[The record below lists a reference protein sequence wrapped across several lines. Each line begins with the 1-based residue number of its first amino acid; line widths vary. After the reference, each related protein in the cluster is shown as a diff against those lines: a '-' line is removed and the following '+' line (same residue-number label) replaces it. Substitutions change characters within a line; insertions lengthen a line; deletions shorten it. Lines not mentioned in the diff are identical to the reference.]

1 VRFVYETFRHL
12 HPGVSLLH
20 LHGKQKQSLRATI
33 TQRFTTANNA
43 YLLCTD
49 IAARGLD
56 FPLVDWVIQ
65 LDCPE
70 DVDTYIH
77 RVGRTARFERGGNA
91 LMMLTPSEMGFVDKL
106 VQRRVPVERIS
117 VKSGVMKGTVKQR
130 LNGMI
135 FKDPELKYLAQKVFP
150 FLMMFCSE

>member
-1 VRFVYETFRHL
+1 VYETFRHL

-33 TQRFTTANNA
+33 TQRFTTANHA

-77 RVGRTARFERGGNA
+77 RVGRTARFERAGNA
-91 LMMLTPSEMGFVDKL
+91 LMMLAPSEVGFVDKL
-106 VQRRVPVERIS
+106 VQRKVPVEKIS
-117 VKSGVMKGTVKQR
+117 VKSGATQGSVKQR

-135 FKDPELKYLAQKVFP
+135 FKDPELKYLAQKVTP
-150 FLMMFCSE
+150 FLMFC

>member
-1 VRFVYETFRHL
+1 L

-20 LHGKQKQSLRATI
+20 LHGKQKQTLRQSI
-33 TQRFTTANNA
+33 TQKFSSANHA
-43 YLLCTD
+43 YLFCTD

-77 RVGRTARFERGGNA
+77 RVGRTARSQKEGKA
-91 LMMLTPSEMGFVDKL
+91 LMMLTPNETAFIEKLLVRKVPIDK
-106 VQRRVPVERIS
+106 I
-117 VKSGVMKGTVKQR
+117 TVKTNQVGSIKQQ
-130 LNGMI
+130 LNGMC
-135 FKDPELKYLAQKVFP
+135 FKDPELKYLGQKVYFV
-150 FLMMFCSE
+150 LL